1 MQKKISIKL
10 NNQKRVLEIL
20 RRSQQL
26 SIAEISEYTHV
37 SKPTVK
43 KIIDFYLEKGLI
55 LEAGKGSSTEEGGK
69 KPSLFIFNKEYG
81 CVFSIH
87 LGPDFVYGVVTDLH
101 GDIVHSLYT
110 SLETKIFDEV
120 FEFVVTTIQDLLG
133 RVNGETTKIL
143 GISLALPGVVD
154 VTNGLSIFSPHYVEW
169 GTNIPFGKLLEDRLR
184 LEVPIHLENVNRLQA
199 YAEGIKGKAVGKR
212 NFVIVDAIY
221 EGLGAGIVFNGELYE
236 GSEYL
241 SGEVGHMV
249 LMPDDGP
256 ECICGGRGCFE
267 ALVSLNRIHKRL
279 KDYYDD
285 SPDSL
290 IYRRSGKDAVTIED
304 LFRAYKED
312 DRLAEVIMDDIIKWF
327 AIGLNNVIMVYDP
340 EMIILQGIYSD
351 AGPEFLEKLRSKI
364 NRMSLPYLD
373 RKVEIVFSD
382 FGKERG
388 VIGGAVYTLDKYFER
403 HSL

>member
-1 MQKKISIKL
+1 
-10 NNQKRVLEIL
+10 
-20 RRSQQL
+20 
-26 SIAEISEYTHV
+26 V

-43 KIIDFYLEKGLI
+43 KIIDFYLEKGL
-55 LEAGKGSSTEEGGK
+55 LREAGKGQSTEEGGK
-69 KPSLFIFNKEYG
+69 KPSLFIFNKDFG
-81 CVFSIH
+81 CVLSIH
-87 LGPDFVYGVVTDLH
+87 LGPDFVYGAVTDLH

-110 SLETKIFDEV
+110 SLDTKDFDEI
-120 FEFVVTTIQDLLG
+120 FEFVVSTIRDLSE
-133 RVNGETTKIL
+133 RVNTPDTKII

-154 VTNGLSIFSPHYVEW
+154 VATGFSIFSPHFVEW
-169 GTNIPFGKLLEDRLR
+169 GTDIPFQKLLEERLR
-184 LEVPIHLENVNRLQA
+184 IEAPIHLENVNRLQA
-199 YAEGIKGKAVGKR
+199 YAEGKKGKAVGKR

-249 LMPDDGP
+249 LMPDNGP

-267 ALVSLNRIHKRL
+267 ALVSLNRIHKQLRE
-279 KDYYDD
+279 YYEEN
-285 SPDSL
+285 SDSL
-290 IYRRSGKDAVTIED
+290 IYSNTNRDAVTIED
-304 LFRAYKED
+304 LLRAYKEGD
-312 DRLAEVIMDDIIKWF
+312 SLAEEIMNDIIKWF

-340 EMIILQGIYSD
+340 EMIILQGIYSE
-351 AGPEFLEKLRSKI
+351 AGPEFLEQLRSKI
-364 NRMSLPYLD
+364 NQMSLPYLN

-388 VIGGAVYTLDKYFER
+388 VIGGAVYTLDKYFEK